1 MTDDSK
7 KRAGAGKRRA
17 SKRPIVLPKLPELP
31 QGDDSPEKFDVF
43 DASKSSEIMS
53 KVRSTKN
60 KSTELRLIQEFK
72 RLGITGWRRH
82 VKIVGK
88 PDFLFRKLRIAL
100 FVDGCFWHG
109 HDCRNTKPKDHAD
122 YWRAKIERNQIRD
135 RAVTERLQAL
145 GYRVIRIWECDFK
158 KANAERLEKNLRPIV
173 EALERIQSESN
184 S

>member
-43 DASKSSEIMS
+43 DASKRSEIMS

-109 HDCRNTKPKDHAD
+109 HDCRNTKPKDHVD

-145 GYRVIRIWECDFK
+145 GIVSYAFGNVILK
-158 KANAERLEKNLRPIV
+158 GERRTTGKNLRPIV

-184 S
+184 L